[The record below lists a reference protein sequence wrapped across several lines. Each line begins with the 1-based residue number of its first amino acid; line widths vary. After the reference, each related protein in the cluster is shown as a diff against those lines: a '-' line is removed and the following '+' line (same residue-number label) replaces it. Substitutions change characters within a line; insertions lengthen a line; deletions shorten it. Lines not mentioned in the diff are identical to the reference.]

1 METGSWSEFPCHD
14 SIDHISQP
22 NGCRYFCPTPR
33 FGEVVLGGRLV
44 EIRVPGHPAG
54 GGLGAAL
61 SVERPVIGHIPV
73 FQIILLES
81 KENAASVASESRPT
95 WRNRFPFEQF
105 YFEVRGAQPERGVRL
120 GRKDGVIEFG
130 IRRVCAKLQYPFA
143 LLRAGAA
150 GEGVGLENYPAAER
164 QPSLVSLRRAVVEK
178 YFEASG
184 FLGEDYVALDISLV
198 VHYREAVFNPVAR
211 GRDLPVFPARRET
224 QRALDFRRAVRSA
237 QRGRLFVEVDFP
249 LRKKRNA
256 RNGNYCDG
264 GFKKAVHSSKSNC
277 GSARLSNKRLA
288 AVLFLAAFGG
298 FSRPQFNRSLF
309 SFPHNRPIGK
319 LPPIKLLP
327 QRFFAYRALRGY
339 LFAGKSADNSL
350 AFRRVRRHFILRV
363 QTEFWRTSLCVF

>member
-1 METGSWSEFPCHD
+1 MVG
-14 SIDHISQP
+14 ISLP
-22 NGCRYFCPTPR
+22 RFYRPYFAAERLQVFLPDPR

-73 FQIILLES
+73 FQIILLEVEG
-81 KENAASVASESRPT
+81 KRGFGGLRNLARHGEIEFSVSER
-95 WRNRFPFEQF
+95 F